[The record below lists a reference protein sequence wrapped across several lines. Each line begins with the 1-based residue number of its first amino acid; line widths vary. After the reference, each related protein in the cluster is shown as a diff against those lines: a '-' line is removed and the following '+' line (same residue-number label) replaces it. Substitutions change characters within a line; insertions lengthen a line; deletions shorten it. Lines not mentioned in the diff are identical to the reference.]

1 MLTCFLKWPIYG
13 FLGYCSSVLLMGGYL
28 FSLGNAIAINIMLN
42 IEGLNFIRLE

>member
-1 MLTCFLKWPIYG
+1 MADLRVFGLLFFCFVNGWL
-13 FLGYCSSVLLMGGYL
+13 F